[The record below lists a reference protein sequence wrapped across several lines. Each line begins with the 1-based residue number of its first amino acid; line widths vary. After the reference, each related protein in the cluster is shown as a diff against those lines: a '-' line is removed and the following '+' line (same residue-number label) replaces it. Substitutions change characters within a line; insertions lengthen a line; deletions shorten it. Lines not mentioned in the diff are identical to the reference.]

1 MRRLILC
8 LLALVIVAPQSA
20 LAQRSKRD
28 QKKQEEAKGDEASS
42 DSKGSDKDKKK
53 KDPFKD
59 FDETVEEA
67 EHMQGFYDIYKKPD
81 ALLLAIP
88 KERLGEEFIMT
99 FEVSQGLGRDV
110 LNSGAMMSWEGNICV
125 FQRHGNKIYLVQK
138 PVRIVASHEDEQAMA
153 ENAIGA
159 SVLESADI
167 VTIRKD
173 DEAALIDVSKWFVS
187 DISGVGLWLRHIV
200 STGPGPGRVQVDGSR
215 SFVESVKV
223 FPENVNVRTKLT
235 FQPGEFPEHIETIAD
250 ARYIPV
256 SIYCVIAKLPETP
269 MQPREADDRVGYFLT
284 AMKDFSRD
292 EPSFFTRYVRK
303 WRLEPDKQ
311 RGELYEP
318 KKPIIYYLDR
328 NIPPEL
334 RPYVQAGITEWSL
347 AFEAAG
353 FKSAIQADLL
363 PREVDAEDIRY
374 PTVRWVAT
382 EVPSYGA
389 IGPSTVDPRTG
400 EILDADILFDA
411 NIVLSARYAYRKLV
425 DPALLLQQMYDESAF
440 HAGAQGACGLGAAGE
455 ALAMQGSLV
464 HAMLTARGEIK
475 PTDPVPLE
483 FIGEFLKFVTMHE
496 VGHTLGLRH
505 NFRGSTDTPMERLH
519 DRLWTAEKGVVNSV
533 MEYPAPN
540 IAPNGG
546 PNGHYYTPTVGL
558 YDRWAIAYGY
568 TTDDAKAKE
577 IARQGAAEGHAY
589 STDEDTGG
597 PGALDPHANIWD
609 LGADPLAWS
618 KERTQIIR
626 ELWPQLVTNTLADNC
641 AHYDLTNA
649 LNMLVFN
656 YANSLVPAVK
666 FVGGQNAYR
675 DHMGDPNA
683 RDPFVPVAKVKQ
695 LDALEFV
702 TDRAFSETSFDI
714 PEDVL
719 SQLGA
724 NRWSHWGN
732 NQTYAGRIDY
742 PLHEVVLGIQN
753 FMLGQLLHP
762 FRFSRISDSEAKF
775 GAANVVTIPEM
786 MGTLSEAIWS
796 EVWGG
801 SARNIPSMRRN
812 LQRLHVDYMTA
823 IVTNPPERMPPDA
836 RAVARMQLRSV
847 KSHVQ
852 QALAAG
858 TVDAYTKAHLTEVA
872 ERVDKAM
879 EAGLE
884 VEMMGGRVKAMTAA
898 FSRGGPGPLV
908 PLSYGGACPMPSA
921 RGSLAN
927 ACDGPAPASRPE
939 KPCSRGRSLFAIVS
953 PAS

>member
-1 MRRLILC
+1 M
-8 LLALVIVAPQSA
+8 APHTA

-28 QKKQEEAKGDEASS
+28 QKKAEEAKGDEASS
-42 DSKGSDKDKKK
+42 DSKGDKKK
-53 KDPFKD
+53 KEPFKD
-59 FDETVEEA
+59 FDETIEEA
-67 EHMQGFYDIYKKPD
+67 EHMQGFFDIYKKTD
-81 ALLLAIP
+81 ALYLAIP
-88 KERLGEEFIMT
+88 KERLEEEFIMT
-99 FEVSQGLGRDV
+99 FEVSQGLGRNL
-110 LNSGAMMSWEGNICV
+110 LNSGAMMSWEGNICQ
-125 FQRHGNKIYLVQK
+125 FERHGNKIYLMQK
-138 PVRIVASHEDEQAMA
+138 PVRMVASHADEQPMVEGAM
-153 ENAIGA
+153 GS

-187 DISGVGLWLRHIV
+187 DISGVGLWLREV
-200 STGPGPGRVQVDGSR
+200 VTDTPGRPGRVQVDPSR

-235 FQPGEFPEHIETIAD
+235 FQPGEFPDYLNTVPD
-250 ARYIPV
+250 ARYIPIAV
-256 SIYCVIAKLPETP
+256 YCVIAKLPETP

-292 EPSFFTRYVRK
+292 EPTFFARYVRK

-311 RGELYEP
+311 RGNLHEP

-334 RPYVQAGITEWSL
+334 RPYVQAGVEEWAL

-374 PTVRWVAT
+374 ATVRWVAT
-382 EVPSYGA
+382 EIPSYGA

-411 NIVLSARYAYRKLV
+411 NIVLSARTAYRRLV
-425 DPALLLQQMYDESAF
+425 DPALLLEQMYDASAF
-440 HAGAQGACGLGAAGE
+440 HADHPGMCGLAASE
-455 ALAMQGSLV
+455 ALAMQEGLV
-464 HAMLTARGEIK
+464 RAALIARGEIK

-496 VGHTLGLRH
+496 VGHSLGLRH

-519 DRLWTAEKGVVNSV
+519 DRLWTGEKGVVNSV

-568 TTDDAKAKE
+568 TMDDAKAEE

-589 STDEDTGG
+589 GTDEDTGG

-626 ELWPQLVTNTLADNC
+626 GLWPELVTNTLVDNV
-641 AHYDLTNA
+641 AHYELTNA
-649 LNMLVFN
+649 LQMLVFN

-666 FVGGQNAYR
+666 FVGGQYAYR
-675 DHMGDPNA
+675 DHMGDPNG
-683 RDPFVPVAKVKQ
+683 REPFVPVAKVKQ
-695 LDALEFV
+695 IDALEYV
-702 TDRAFSETSFDI
+702 TSRAFSETSFDI
-714 PEDVL
+714 PETVL
-719 SQLGA
+719 TQLGA

-732 NQTYAGRIDY
+732 TQTYAGRIDY
-742 PLHEVVLGIQN
+742 PLHEIVLSVQN
-753 FMLGQLLHP
+753 FLLGQLMHP

-775 GAANVVTIPEM
+775 GATNVVTIPEM
-786 MGTLSEAIWS
+786 MDTLSEAIWS

-801 SARNIPSMRRN
+801 TARNIPSMRRN
-812 LQRLHVDYMTA
+812 LQRLHVDYLTE
-823 IVTNPPERMPPDA
+823 IVTNSPDRMPPDA
-836 RAVARMQLRSV
+836 RAVARMQLKSV
-847 KSHVQ
+847 KSRVER
-852 QALAAG
+852 ALAAG
-858 TVDAYTKAHLTEVA
+858 TVDAYSKAHLTEVA

-884 VEMMGGRVKAMTAA
+884 VEMMGGRRAA
-898 FSRGGPGPLV
+898 FGF
-908 PLSYGGACPMPSA
+908 
-921 RGSLAN
+921 
-927 ACDGPAPASRPE
+927 DQ
-939 KPCSRGRSLFAIVS
+939 
-953 PAS
+953 